1 MAKKNTKK
9 TVETDVETPVVE
21 TATVVE
27 EAVVE
32 ETVVK
37 SENEETD
44 KEPITTVIENV
55 VGEVADNLESDIQKV
70 KDQEATLMASI
81 ESNPEA
87 APELIENEIN
97 RVDGLIS
104 ELNEKIETL
113 EVKTKSTPTIFVTS
127 TWNGWNYEE

>member
-9 TVETDVETPVVE
+9 TVEADVETPVVE

-27 EAVVE
+27 EE
-32 ETVVK
+32 VVK

-44 KEPITTVIENV
+44 KSPITEVIENV
-55 VGEVADNLESDIQKV
+55 VSEVADNLESDIQKV
-70 KDQEATLMASI
+70 KEQEATLMASI
-81 ESNPEA
+81 EANPEA

-113 EVKTKSTPTIFVTS
+113 EVKTKSTPVIFTTS

>member
-9 TVETDVETPVVE
+9 TVEADVETPVVE

-27 EAVVE
+27 EAVV
-32 ETVVK
+32 K

-44 KEPITTVIENV
+44 KTPITAVIENV
-55 VGEVADNLESDIQKV
+55 VSEVADNLESDIQKV
-70 KDQEATLMASI
+70 KEQEATLMASI

>member
-9 TVETDVETPVVE
+9 TVEADVETPVVE

-27 EAVVE
+27 EAVV
-32 ETVVK
+32 K

-44 KEPITTVIENV
+44 KTPIATVIENV
-55 VGEVADNLESDIQKV
+55 VSEVADNLESDIQKV
-70 KDQEATLMASI
+70 KEQEATLMASI